1 MPRKYFKWLSADLYA
16 FLVTLKKWYNTA
28 LGVGTV
34 TTGII
39 IDNAG
44 VNIVDLIQPKILVL
58 ISGFFLFL
66 GLFLEGYKKD
76 NFDE

>member
-1 MPRKYFKWLSADLYA
+1 MSRKYFKWLSDDLYA
-16 FLVTLKKWYNTA
+16 FLVTLKKCYNTA

-44 VNIVDLIQPKILVL
+44 VDIVDLIQPKVLVI
-58 ISGFFLFL
+58 ISAFFLFL
-66 GLFLEGYKKD
+66 GFFLEGYKKD
-76 NFDE
+76 NFD

>member
-16 FLVTLKKWYNTA
+16 FLVTMKKWYNTA
-28 LGVGTV
+28 LGIGTV
-34 TTGII
+34 ATGII

-44 VNIVDLIQPKILVL
+44 VNIVDLIQPKVL
-58 ISGFFLFL
+58 AIISSTFLFL
-66 GLFLEGYKKD
+66 GFFLEGYKKD